1 MSVRHTCEEGPMN
14 ELSDLELESV
24 SGGAEKVALLG
35 PLLISAFPILFP
47 PKKVAEARAVLAQRQ
62 AK

>member
-1 MSVRHTCEEGPMN
+1 MN